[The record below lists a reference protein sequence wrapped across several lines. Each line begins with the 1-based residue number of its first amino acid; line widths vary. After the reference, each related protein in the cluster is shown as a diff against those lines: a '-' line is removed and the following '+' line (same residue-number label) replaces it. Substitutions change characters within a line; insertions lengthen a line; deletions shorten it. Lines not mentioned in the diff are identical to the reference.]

1 MGFYFQV
8 SLFEFY
14 CRNVFSTVC
23 LSHKVKSENVVRWF
37 GLFVKKKKKKK
48 NTHLNLYLHSKIL
61 VGQSDSSCLKLENVS
76 AQKL

>member
-1 MGFYFQV
+1 MAKIPNPRLQKP
-8 SLFEFY
+8 LLK
-14 CRNVFSTVC
+14 VFSTVC

-37 GLFVKKKKKKK
+37 GLFVKKRKKKKK